1 MYTIIKMVSDKRQT
15 SLWSKIKA
23 WFLRQPIPQEPFLEL
38 SYDPSSGYL
47 FFADNNKEQPI
58 KKDLMRAL
66 LLLADI
72 EERYKVFGITFTQ
85 VENNIITFLE
95 KTSNNLFEDSMILGT
110 EPLDRSFLLEIMDHY
125 FTDDKVSL
133 ERVTNVLSTILA
145 KETFKVF

>member
-1 MYTIIKMVSDKRQT
+1 MYTIIKMVSNKRQI
-15 SLWSKIKA
+15 SLWGKIKS
-23 WFLRQPIPQEPFLEL
+23 WFLRQPINQEPFLEL

-125 FTDDKVSL
+125 FNNDEVSL

-145 KETFKVF
+145 KETFKEF

>member
-1 MYTIIKMVSDKRQT
+1 
-15 SLWSKIKA
+15 
-23 WFLRQPIPQEPFLEL
+23 
-38 SYDPSSGYL
+38 
-47 FFADNNKEQPI
+47 
-58 KKDLMRAL
+58 MRAL

-125 FTDDKVSL
+125 FTDDEVSL

-145 KETFKVF
+145 KETFKEF

>member
-1 MYTIIKMVSDKRQT
+1 MYTIIKMVSDKRQI
-15 SLWSKIKA
+15 SLWSKIKT
-23 WFLRQPIPQEPFLEL
+23 WFLRQPIHQEPFLEL

-125 FTDDKVSL
+125 FNNDEVSL

-145 KETFKVF
+145 KETFKEF

>member
-1 MYTIIKMVSDKRQT
+1 
-15 SLWSKIKA
+15 
-23 WFLRQPIPQEPFLEL
+23 
-38 SYDPSSGYL
+38 
-47 FFADNNKEQPI
+47 
-58 KKDLMRAL
+58 MRAL

-125 FTDDKVSL
+125 FNNDEVSL

-145 KETFKVF
+145 KETFKEF

>member
-1 MYTIIKMVSDKRQT
+1 MYTIIKMVSNKRQT
-15 SLWSKIKA
+15 SLWSKIKS
-23 WFLRQPIPQEPFLEL
+23 WFLRQPIHQEPFLEL

-125 FTDDKVSL
+125 FNNDEVSL

-145 KETFKVF
+145 KETFKEF

>member
-1 MYTIIKMVSDKRQT
+1 
-15 SLWSKIKA
+15 
-23 WFLRQPIPQEPFLEL
+23 
-38 SYDPSSGYL
+38 
-47 FFADNNKEQPI
+47 
-58 KKDLMRAL
+58 MRAL

-125 FTDDKVSL
+125 FTNDEVSL

-145 KETFKVF
+145 KETFKEF

>member
-1 MYTIIKMVSDKRQT
+1 MYTIIKMASNKHHIN
-15 SLWSKIKA
+15 LWRKIKA
-23 WFLRQPIPQEPFLEL
+23 WFLREPLPQEPFLEL

-47 FFADNNKEQPI
+47 YFSDANKEQPI

-85 VENNIITFLE
+85 VENNLITFLE

-110 EPLDRSFLLEIMDHY
+110 EPLDRSFLLEIMNHY
-125 FTDDKVSL
+125 FTDDEVSL
-133 ERVTNVLSTILA
+133 DRVTHVLTTLLA
-145 KETFKVF
+145 KEVFKEF

>member
-1 MYTIIKMVSDKRQT
+1 MYTIIKMVSNKRQT
-15 SLWSKIKA
+15 SLWSKIKS
-23 WFLRQPIPQEPFLEL
+23 WFLRQPIHQEPFLEL

-125 FTDDKVSL
+125 FTDDEVSL

-145 KETFKVF
+145 KETFKEF

>member
-1 MYTIIKMVSDKRQT
+1 MYTIIKMVSDKQQI
-15 SLWSKIKA
+15 SLWSKIKT
-23 WFLRQPIPQEPFLEL
+23 WFLRQTLPQETFLEL

-125 FTDDKVSL
+125 FTDDEVSL

-145 KETFKVF
+145 KETFKEF

>member
-1 MYTIIKMVSDKRQT
+1 MYTIIKMVSDKRQI
-15 SLWSKIKA
+15 SLWSKIKS
-23 WFLRQPIPQEPFLEL
+23 WFLRQPISQEPFLEL

-85 VENNIITFLE
+85 IENNIITFLE

-125 FTDDKVSL
+125 FNNDEVSL

-145 KETFKVF
+145 KETFKEF

>member
-1 MYTIIKMVSDKRQT
+1 MYTIIKMVSNKRQI
-15 SLWSKIKA
+15 SLWGKIKS
-23 WFLRQPIPQEPFLEL
+23 WFLRQPIHQEPFLEL

-125 FTDDKVSL
+125 FNNDEVSL

-145 KETFKVF
+145 KETFKEF

>member
-1 MYTIIKMVSDKRQT
+1 MYTIIKMVSDKRQI
-15 SLWSKIKA
+15 SLWSKIKS
-23 WFLRQPIPQEPFLEL
+23 WFLRQPISQEPFLEL

-85 VENNIITFLE
+85 IENNIITFLE

-125 FTDDKVSL
+125 FTDDEVSL

-145 KETFKVF
+145 KETFKEF

>member
-1 MYTIIKMVSDKRQT
+1 MYTIIKMVSDKRQI
-15 SLWSKIKA
+15 SLWSKIKSG
-23 WFLRQPIPQEPFLEL
+23 FLRQPIHQEPFLEL

-125 FTDDKVSL
+125 FNNDEVSL

-145 KETFKVF
+145 KETFKEF

>member
-1 MYTIIKMVSDKRQT
+1 MT
-15 SLWSKIKA
+15 SNKHHINLWRKIKS
-23 WFLRQPIPQEPFLEL
+23 WFLREPLPQEPFLEL

-47 FFADNNKEQPI
+47 YFSDANKEQPI

-85 VENNIITFLE
+85 VENNLITFLE

-110 EPLDRSFLLEIMDHY
+110 EPLDRSFLLEIMNHY
-125 FTDDKVSL
+125 FTDDEVSL
-133 ERVTNVLSTILA
+133 DRVTHVLTTLLA
-145 KETFKVF
+145 KEVFKEF

>member
-1 MYTIIKMVSDKRQT
+1 MYTIIKMVSDKRKI
-15 SLWSKIKA
+15 SLWSKIKS
-23 WFLRQPIPQEPFLEL
+23 WFLRQPISQEPFLEL

-125 FTDDKVSL
+125 FTNDEVSL

-145 KETFKVF
+145 KETFKEF

>member
-1 MYTIIKMVSDKRQT
+1 MYTIIKMVSNKRQI
-15 SLWSKIKA
+15 SLWSKIKS
-23 WFLRQPIPQEPFLEL
+23 WFLRQPINQEPFLEL

-125 FTDDKVSL
+125 FTNDEVSL

-145 KETFKVF
+145 KETFKEF